1 MTTGLRCRNRFCFL
15 GRYAT
20 TTGSFPNICSVS
32 PNIHGSSRIITLG
45 ANHDHVPKS
54 IARDRRNHRRRAF
67 LRRLH
72 ARVAVLLAA
81 VSARPQQHDPR
92 LTRRT
97 RVRERRLAILDGDVR
112 SAEKYLAA
120 SGRIDEQGDAVLDSY
135 GPNLSLALEVLKHGD
150 RQSRQAVV
158 RFLDEI
164 KIFWENTPA
173 PFDWWK
179 AQITT
184 GEIPNFMAVGVNLYY

>member
-1 MTTGLRCRNRFCFL
+1 
-15 GRYAT
+15 
-20 TTGSFPNICSVS
+20 
-32 PNIHGSSRIITLG
+32 
-45 ANHDHVPKS
+45 
-54 IARDRRNHRRRAF
+54 
-67 LRRLH
+67 
-72 ARVAVLLAA
+72 VAVLLAA

-112 SAEKYLAA
+112 SAEKYLVA

-135 GPNLSLALEVLKHGD
+135 GPNLSLALEALKHGD

-179 AQITT
+179 ARITT

>member
-1 MTTGLRCRNRFCFL
+1 MQKQIL
-15 GRYAT
+15 
-20 TTGSFPNICSVS
+20 FPWAWMPQSPGVSRIFALFS

-97 RVRERRLAILDGDVR
+97 RVRERRLAIRDGDVR
-112 SAEKYLAA
+112 SAEKYLVA